1 MKTSLLKKY
10 GLQKWFD
17 NTFDV
22 AEKRILI
29 SAYPDFTDD
38 EAVFNSSY
46 AASFLANS
54 LMWYNKKDNAV
65 ICMKVISKILELLN
79 DTADISAYELH
90 FIYLPMIQTLY
101 KNRDFENAFDLAIDI
116 CNRQIKIAPVVAK
129 EILSSPFNS
138 IPILPEH
145 IGFKQL
151 AIIEKKNKNWLRVI
165 ELCKIAKSQ
174 GWDGN
179 WDKRI
184 DEARKNLK

>member
-17 NTFDV
+17 KTFDV

-29 SAYPDFTDD
+29 SAYPDFTNN
-38 EAVFNSSY
+38 EAVFDSSY

-79 DTADISAYELH
+79 ATADISAYELH

-101 KNRDFENAFDLAIDI
+101 KNRDFENSLDLAIDI

-138 IPILPEH
+138 IPVLPEH

-165 ELCKIAKSQ
+165 ELCEIAKSQ